1 MKIKNNIMYF
11 VLLLSSLVARTPIE
25 YSISLSSGYDDNV
38 LRFSDEEFNE
48 AKFDKTMLGGASTFD
63 SFITRIGVTAKKLL
77 WVSGSKSFIINGLY
91 RYTDY
96 YNNPEKK
103 YWSGGLDATYKWG
116 SYKNI
121 KYSIRHLNSFY
132 LRHYIDRDISNDLL
146 AACLFTDRNQSLILT
161 QKSSKKSWF
170 NVGIGY
176 LQRYYDQPFSEF
188 DLDIIYMKGKFNY
201 KIKRVGNLAFQIN
214 RGSANSKSH
223 LSIKRPSSFDRS
235 YESIEWYMPFKIQKG
250 ILFLDEIGLSVREE
264 YRQYKAEDPD
274 DPLHAGRDHIDSK
287 YDLWIKKNLFESLAI
302 TISGR
307 YRNRSTSSAYEW
319 VTDLKSFKQIQYWCK
334 LEWDMIYD
342 RY

>member
-1 MKIKNNIMYF
+1 MNIKNNILYL
-11 VLLLSSLVARTPIE
+11 VLPLSFLVAKTPLE
-25 YSISLSSGYDDNV
+25 YSIGLSSGYDDNV
-38 LRFSDEEFNE
+38 LRFSNEEFSE
-48 AKFDKTMLGGASTFD
+48 ANLDGAILGGASTFD
-63 SFITRIGVTAKKLL
+63 SFITRIGITAKKSL
-77 WVSGSKSFIINGLY
+77 WVNGRKSFMINGSY

-96 YNNPEKK
+96 RNNAQKK

-116 SYKNI
+116 SYRNI

-132 LRHYIDRDISNDLL
+132 LRHYVDRDISNDLL
-146 AACLFTDRNQSLILT
+146 AACLFTDRNQSITLT
-161 QKSSKKSWF
+161 QKSSRKSWI
-170 NVGIGY
+170 NMGIGY

-188 DLDIIYMKGKFNY
+188 DLDIIYMKGKINY
-201 KIKRVGNLAFQIN
+201 KIQNVGNLAFQIN

-223 LSIKRPSSFDRS
+223 LSIKRPSSFNRS
-235 YESIEWYMPFKIQKG
+235 YESIEWYMPFKIQRD
-250 ILFLDEIGLSVREE
+250 IPFLDEIGLSVREE
-264 YRQYKAEDPD
+264 YRKYKAEDPD

-287 YDLWIKKNLFESLAI
+287 YDLWVKKNLSESVAI

-319 VTDLKSFKQIQYWCK
+319 VNDLKSFKQIQYWCK